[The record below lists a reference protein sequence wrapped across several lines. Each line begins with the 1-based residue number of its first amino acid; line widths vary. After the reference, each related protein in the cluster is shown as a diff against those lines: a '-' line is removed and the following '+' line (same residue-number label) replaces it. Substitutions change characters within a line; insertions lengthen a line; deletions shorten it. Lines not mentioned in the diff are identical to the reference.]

1 MRAERHR
8 ASRRERRVRARRARP
23 TGQPVQ
29 QSDSACLLMCAGRR
43 VCAVRTALCLG
54 VLLGILNTYVSCQ
67 TCACN
72 SDHLAAPGERSQEY
86 LHTQLFCHLA
96 GLPLCCTRSI
106 QSTIV
111 QYRIGHP
118 PLLSGTALVVV
129 RALPGVRTPPD
140 PRAECQEQLSRRREA
155 ASVGSAEPRLTTH
168 DAYTDIRHL
177 CIICPGCGY
186 HMPRVRTW
194 PARDAAQSCVTRLRC
209 QPCTMIRWYNNL

>member
-1 MRAERHR
+1 
-8 ASRRERRVRARRARP
+8 
-23 TGQPVQ
+23 
-29 QSDSACLLMCAGRR
+29 MCAGRR

-72 SDHLAAPGERSQEY
+72 SDHLAAPGKRTNNIYILNCSVI
-86 LHTQLFCHLA
+86 A

-118 PLLSGTALVVV
+118 LLSGTALVVV
-129 RALPGVRTPPD
+129 RALPGCPSTRPARRVS
-140 PRAECQEQLSRRREA
+140 EQLSRRREA

-186 HMPRVRTW
+186 HMPGCRHGR
-194 PARDAAQSCVTRLRC
+194 PDAAQSCVTRLRC

>member
-1 MRAERHR
+1 MSLAKH
-8 ASRRERRVRARRARP
+8 VRAIVI
-23 TGQPVQ
+23 TSQPPASGANNINSIFTYSTVL
-29 QSDSACLLMCAGRR
+29 SSRWAA
-43 VCAVRTALCLG
+43 AV
-54 VLLGILNTYVSCQ
+54 
-67 TCACN
+67 
-72 SDHLAAPGERSQEY
+72 
-86 LHTQLFCHLA
+86 LHTLD
-96 GLPLCCTRSI
+96 P
-106 QSTIV
+106 V
-111 QYRIGHP
+111 DYRTVPYWPSP

>member
-1 MRAERHR
+1 MSLAKHVRAIVITSQPRRAEPTIFTYSTVLS
-8 ASRRERRVRARRARP
+8 SRWAA
-23 TGQPVQ
+23 
-29 QSDSACLLMCAGRR
+29 
-43 VCAVRTALCLG
+43 AV
-54 VLLGILNTYVSCQ
+54 
-67 TCACN
+67 
-72 SDHLAAPGERSQEY
+72 
-86 LHTQLFCHLA
+86 LHTLD
-96 GLPLCCTRSI
+96 PVD
-106 QSTIV
+106 IV

-118 PLLSGTALVVV
+118 PTFWYRTGSRARAARGAHSTRPARRVSGAAL
-129 RALPGVRTPPD
+129 
-140 PRAECQEQLSRRREA
+140 RREA